1 MGVNRIGK
9 YESQW
14 EGLSH
19 ILWKHRKCSKAPTR
33 KYFLWGGNSTSLKQ
47 QTSQAPG
54 FLTAISPIFGPPA
67 VILFIIDLQTRP
79 CTEDT
84 GSLWGSETSTLEC
97 AYNLGSS

>member
-1 MGVNRIGK
+1 MKVNGK
-9 YESQW
+9 DYPIYYGNIENVP
-14 EGLSH
+14 
-19 ILWKHRKCSKAPTR
+19 KHQP
-33 KYFLWGGNSTSLKQ
+33 FFWGENSTSLKQ
-47 QTSQAPG
+47 QTSQVPG
-54 FLTAISPIFGPPA
+54 FLTAISPMFGPPA